1 MRWAGTA
8 AGSCDNA
15 CVMSSSVVSSPTA
28 PRVTAN
34 EFASWRAIGPMI
46 AKFQP
51 IPSAITTTRAISV
64 HDGRAV
70 AAECDKVN
78 SGRLF
83 DTGTRGTL

>member
-1 MRWAGTA
+1 MR
-8 AGSCDNA
+8 
-15 CVMSSSVVSSPTA
+15 SPTA
-28 PRVTAN
+28 PSVTAN

-51 IPSAITTTRAISV
+51 MPSAIKTTRPINV
-64 HDGRAV
+64 HDGRLD

-78 SGRLF
+78 SVRWF